1 MVVTSF
7 IVAAIGR
14 CSRCGSRRRSCRR
27 SQQSTT
33 AAGATAT
40 TSSAASATASATT
53 ATERSVAVGG
63 RFRFVAQLAFDRK
76 SVPSQIPHL
85 GPSVLIS
92 FFLFSSHFLKQHR
105 FFVSYLNIRF
115 VGDLKSLA
123 LPLAS
128 FFRLS

>member
-27 SQQSTT
+27 RQQSAT
-33 AAGATAT
+33 AASAATT
-40 TSSAASATASATT
+40 TSSAASATASATA

-76 SVPSQIPHL
+76 SVPSQIPT
-85 GPSVLIS
+85 
-92 FFLFSSHFLKQHR
+92 
-105 FFVSYLNIRF
+105 
-115 VGDLKSLA
+115 SLA
-123 LPLAS
+123 PPPS
-128 FFRLS
+128 